1 LTDFDLNQENHHED
15 DNLLSGLSPERNRI
29 KIKNVENLF
38 MGSDGRINLDLLH
51 DENDYKWSKTKARSI
66 NRKFGKIRKQA
77 RRLFFF
83 TPEENIG
90 FNGLYNGL
98 LDEEM

>member
-1 LTDFDLNQENHHED
+1 LNQENHHED
-15 DNLLSGLSPERNRI
+15 DNLLPRLSPERTRI
-29 KIKNVENLF
+29 KIKNIENLF
-38 MGSDGRINLDLLH
+38 MGSNGGLSPNLFQ

-77 RRLFFF
+77 RRLPSF
-83 TPEENIG
+83 TPEEGVG

-98 LDEEM
+98 LEEEM